1 MSEERGNGAAPGA
14 RATGVRLSALI
25 VALAIVVVGLGL
37 APALA
42 GSKRGPT
49 LRGLARRVAALEAQA
64 ACTRI
69 VAPVSQFGQ
78 DGDPLSGTGF
88 FYIDNTDPNRTQI
101 YTTSGLD
108 LDPKSASPTLYL
120 VTVSSKCVT
129 GSHALFGRMT
139 RGSR

>member
-1 MSEERGNGAAPGA
+1 
-14 RATGVRLSALI
+14 VRLSALI

-42 GSKRGPT
+42 GSRRGPT
-49 LRGLARRVAALEAQA
+49 VRGLSRRVAALEARA

-78 DGDPLSGTGF
+78 DGDPLNGTGF
-88 FYIDNTDPNRTQI
+88 FYIDNTDPKRTQI

-108 LDPKSASPTLYL
+108 LDPGSATPTMYV
-120 VTVSSKCVT
+120 VTVSPKCVT
-129 GSHALFGRMT
+129 GSQAMFGRT
-139 RGSR
+139 ARGGGRPH